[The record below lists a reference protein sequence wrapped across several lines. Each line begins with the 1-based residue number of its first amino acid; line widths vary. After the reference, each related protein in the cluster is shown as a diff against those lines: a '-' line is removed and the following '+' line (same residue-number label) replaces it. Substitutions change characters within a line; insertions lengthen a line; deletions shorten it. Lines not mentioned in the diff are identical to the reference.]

1 MILTGRS
8 VGAAEARD
16 IGLVNRVVAPES
28 LIDEAMTLAGHIA
41 RMPGLGARH
50 AKELIQLTNQD
61 DRPTGHYKAE
71 LERVMEIIRGGDSAE
86 GIRALVETRST
97 DQVE

>member
-1 MILTGRS
+1 
-8 VGAAEARD
+8 
-16 IGLVNRVVAPES
+16 
-28 LIDEAMTLAGHIA
+28 MTLAGHIA

-50 AKELIQLTNQD
+50 AKELIQLNNQD

-86 GIRALVETRST
+86 GIRALVETRPT